1 MDLRDKNTLDTVSV
15 FDLMGNDFYIPDYQR
30 GYRWTKNEVE
40 KLLNDLED
48 FFKENTDGNSFYCMQ
63 PLVVY
68 RNEEI
73 GKWEVIDGQQRLT
86 TLYLILKQKEARLID
101 DNPDIKLFNLSY
113 QSREGSEKY
122 LKAVNKEDKDKNIDY
137 YHIYNAS
144 QLIKDF
150 LKNTSKGGGR
160 FVDDIVNVNNSEKSP
175 SVKFIWYDVTD
186 EIKENHISPEEKF
199 SDLNVGKIS
208 LTNAE
213 LIKALLLKNAN
224 NYDEQLRI
232 ATEWDTIEHELCH
245 DDFWAFIYGEDNG
258 RYSTRIE
265 YIFDIVKNKPRNN
278 ENDYYTF
285 DEYTKDI
292 AKNKPVKDL
301 WREITDKFY
310 LFKGWYE
317 DRRLYHIIGFQRFL
331 KKDISDIEKC
341 FEGSKTVD
349 EFYEEL
355 KKDSIKSV
363 ISNKDIESLSYEESS
378 DKKKIKQALVLFN
391 VLSVLQCKESNL
403 KFSFNE
409 YYNGKWDIEHVRS
422 QTPKDASGQD
432 RDNWLKCTLKYF
444 TGIEYTEDNDNPE
457 AYKKKMEKLEL
468 SSDDKIICDGL
479 ITLLVNQERIDESD
493 IYEKLCERFKY
504 NDGFEYE
511 NSIGNL
517 VLLDAQTNRAYK
529 NAYFPVKR
537 DWINRRE
544 KEGAYILP
552 CTKNVFMKN
561 YTEKLSDLMS
571 WNNDDAI
578 NYTKAIKEVLEIE
591 GE

>member
-40 KLLNDLED
+40 KLLTDLED
-48 FFKENTDGNSFYCMQ
+48 FFKENNDGNSFYCMQ

-68 RNEEI
+68 RNE

-113 QSREGSEKY
+113 KSREGSERY
-122 LKAVNKEDKDKNIDY
+122 LKSVNKEDKDKNIDY

-160 FVDDIVNVNNSEKSP
+160 FVDDIVNVNNSQKSP
-175 SVKFIWYDVTD
+175 SVKFIWYDVTE
-186 EIKENHISPEEKF
+186 EIRENHISPEEKF

-213 LIKALLLKNAN
+213 LIKALLLKNADN
-224 NYDEQLRI
+224 DDEALRI

-245 DDFWAFIYGEDNG
+245 DDFWTFIYGEDNG

-301 WREITDKFY
+301 WREITNKFY

-331 KKDISDIEKC
+331 KKDISDIERC
-341 FEGSKTVD
+341 FEGSKTID

-378 DKKKIKQALVLFN
+378 DRKKIKQALVLFN

-432 RDNWLKCTLKYF
+432 RENWIKCTLKYF
-444 TGIEYTEDNDNPE
+444 TGIEYTEDNENPG
-457 AYKKKMEKLEL
+457 AYKNKMKNLEL
-468 SSDDKIICDGL
+468 SFDDKIICDGL
-479 ITLLVNQERIDESD
+479 ITLLGNQERIDESD